1 MEKLKSGGKLRSGAA
16 LTVLLAVAGALPAA
30 RAQEAPPPPPA
41 PEAGG
46 LEEVI
51 VTANK
56 RQENLQEV
64 PTSAQAFSSADLQA
78 LHVTKVTDIANL
90 VPGVQVI
97 SPNTNTD
104 NFFSIRGVSQNDF
117 SEHQESPVAV
127 YLDDV
132 YMSQAAGTQSQL
144 FDVDRVEALRG
155 PQGTL
160 FGRNATGGLVQYFSK
175 RPTDDFQ
182 GDAEL
187 TVGSYDQIRFE
198 GAVSGPVT
206 QGLDMRLALVTNSAE
221 PWLKNDLAHG
231 DDPNNQNDKGIRFQ
245 TLWKPTDDLEVLL
258 LLRGGETHT
267 RAGFYRELPSY
278 QNPANHLLGTPV
290 PSNVSIFGT
299 CPGCDFAGYQ
309 NDLPFYEGASG
320 FPGHNE
326 ASTLGSTLNIKYRI
340 GDLNLVSVSDFTK
353 VNKNYAEDSATTP
366 VDEVHY
372 FTFTNVQ
379 QISQDL
385 HVDNGAKGRFRW
397 VAGFYYLH
405 IDGGYREG
413 VTLGPVYGGPVA
425 YDDPYKIETT
435 SYAPYAQ
442 GEYDIMDDLTL
453 TVGGRWSQDEKTM
466 SFTSNQVNGSEALEA
481 TPAASYS
488 FNQALYG
495 QLADLSRGDWSARV
509 ALEWHATDGIMPY
522 VSWNRGLK
530 GGGFNAPLTGFNPGA
545 GPSIPSIPAST
556 FKFYE
561 EKLDAFE
568 TGVKSEFWGRKAR
581 VNADVFYYDY
591 QNYQAFNFVGLSQLV
606 FNAPA
611 TITGGELQT
620 TVLPL
625 DGLRLDFGAAILDA
639 EANNVPLPDGTLT
652 TRKMVEAPRVSLD
665 GRVDYSHDLDFG
677 GTLSVETDFSWRT
690 GVYFSISNAPSVYE
704 GPLWLQ
710 NFHVTYTAPDG
721 HWTFGGFLE
730 NAFDKHYYNN
740 MIDVSSLGFTQ
751 RVIGMPRWFGFRLG
765 YEY

>member
-1 MEKLKSGGKLRSGAA
+1 MARNLSCGAA
-16 LTVLLAVAGALPAA
+16 LAILLAASGRLTPALAQEQTPAA
-30 RAQEAPPPPPA
+30 PPTAAP
-41 PEAGG
+41 AGG
-46 LEEVI
+46 LEEIV

-56 RQENLQEV
+56 RTQNLQDV
-64 PTSAQAFSSADLQA
+64 PTSAQAFTSADIQA
-78 LHVTKVTDIANL
+78 LRVTKVTDIANL

-144 FDVDRVEALRG
+144 FDTERVEVLRG

-175 RPTDDFQ
+175 QPTDDFT
-182 GDAEL
+182 GDADL
-187 TVGSYDQIRFE
+187 TLGAYDQIRFE
-198 GAVSGPVT
+198 GAVGGQVLP
-206 QGLDMRLALVTNSAE
+206 GLDMRLAIVSNSAE
-221 PWLKNDLAHG
+221 PWLKNDLAKG
-231 DDPNNQNDKGIRFQ
+231 DDPNNQNEKGLRFQ
-245 TLWKPTDDLEVLL
+245 TLYKPTDDLQILL
-258 LLRGGETHT
+258 QLRGGESHT

-278 QNPANHLLGTPV
+278 QDRTNHLLGTPV
-290 PSNVSIFGT
+290 PADVNIFGT
-299 CPGCDFAGYQ
+299 CPGCDIAGYR
-309 NDLPFYEGASG
+309 NTSDFYEGASA
-320 FPGHNE
+320 FPGHNQV
-326 ASTLGSTLNIKYRI
+326 STLGSTLKIKYRI
-340 GDLNLVSVSDFTK
+340 DDLNLVSVTDYTK
-353 VNKNYAEDSATTP
+353 VNKNYGEDSATTP

-372 FTFTNVQ
+372 FTFTNVG

-385 HVDNGAKGRFRW
+385 HIDNGSAGRFRW

-405 IDGGYREG
+405 IDGGYREA
-413 VTLGPVYGGPVA
+413 VTLGPVFGGPVA
-425 YDDPYKIETT
+425 YNDPYKIETT

-442 GEYDIMDDLTL
+442 AEYDILDDLTA
-453 TVGGRWSQDEKTM
+453 TVGGRWTEDEKTM
-466 SFTSNQVNGSEALEA
+466 DFQSNIVGSENLNGAPL
-481 TPAASYS
+481 ASYA

-495 QLADLSRGDWSARV
+495 ELADLSKGDWSARV
-509 ALEWHATDGIMPY
+509 ALTWRAADGITPY

-530 GGGFNAPLTGFNPGA
+530 GGGFNAPLTGYNPGA
-545 GPSIPSIPAST
+545 GPSIPAST

-561 EKLDAFE
+561 EKIDAYE
-568 TGVKSEFWGRKAR
+568 AGVKSEFWGRKAR
-581 VNADVFYYDY
+581 VNADVFYYNY
-591 QNYQAFNFVGLSQLV
+591 QNYQAFNFLGLSQLV

-611 TITGGELQT
+611 TVSGGELQA

-639 EANNVPLPDGTLT
+639 EAQNVPLPDGTLT
-652 TRKMVEAPRVSLD
+652 TRKMVEAPRASID
-665 GRVDYSHDLDFG
+665 GRIDYTRDLDVG
-677 GTLSVETDFSWRT
+677 GSLSLETDFSWRT

-710 NFHVTYTAPDG
+710 NFHVTYVTEDG
-721 HWTFGGFLE
+721 HWTMGAFLE
-730 NAFDKHYYNN
+730 NAFDKHYFNN

-751 RVIGMPRWFGFRLG
+751 RVIGSPRWFGFRAG
-765 YEY
+765 YEF